1 MLTKLKIYRLAY
13 AELLRKRDIES
24 QRPDSPI
31 KSNLLKRYDDEIEEL
46 HMLILIEEGKT
57 KKC

>member
-13 AELLRKRDIES
+13 AELLSKRDIES

-31 KSNLLKRYDDEIEEL
+31 RSNLLRQYDEAIEEL
-46 HMLILIEEGKT
+46 HMLILIEEGKV